1 MASEVTFQVVSFGC
15 KVNQVEGE
23 ALAANLREIGLREA
37 AREGEA
43 ALVIVNT
50 CAVTGEAARQCRQR
64 IRRALRSGARVIV
77 TGCAAHPA
85 AEDGSLRSMPGL
97 LLVTPGKQHVADF
110 LRQCGMRSTECGAND
125 EATGWRR
132 QAVGTTESPTS
143 SACTLR
149 PAPDS
154 LSSSV
159 HSPFRIPP
167 AALERSRAL
176 VKIQDGCPAACAYCI
191 VPKVRPTVCSA
202 PPEAVLG
209 QVRELIAAG
218 FREFVLCGI
227 HLGLYGADLAPRATP
242 PPGVARPRTGARPCL
257 SGVPHGRPTA
267 DDRAAPP
274 VTEEAHPRTDL
285 AGLLERLLA
294 VPGLGRVRLSSLEP
308 TEVSDRLL
316 ALLAA
321 EPERLCPHLYIPLQ
335 SGDDGVL
342 KRMGR
347 PYASADFL
355 AVVERIRR
363 ALPRPAVTTDVLV
376 GFPGETEAAFAETLR
391 VCREAAFSRLH
402 VFPFSKRP
410 GTRAAAMKP
419 EVPRTTLHERCRR
432 AVELGHTLAEAYR
445 ASLVGRTAQVVIEK
459 LLPDGGAEGLSE
471 RYVRVRLRGPLPPGA
486 ERRMIVP
493 VKTTGLEGEALSGE
507 VGSG

>member
-23 ALAANLREIGLREA
+23 TLAANLRGVGLREV
-37 AREGEA
+37 ARAGLA
-43 ALVIVNT
+43 SLVIVNT

-64 IRRALRSGARVIV
+64 IRRALRGGARVIV

-85 AEDGSLRSMPGL
+85 AEDAALQSIPGL

-110 LRQCGMRSTECGAND
+110 LRQCGRRTCRPGRSPGAWAGPAD
-125 EATGWRR
+125 PDAG
-132 QAVGTTESPTS
+132 ASPQPTCPP
-143 SACTLR
+143 SA
-149 PAPDS
+149 P
-154 LSSSV
+154 
-159 HSPFRIPP
+159 
-167 AALERSRAL
+167 ERSRAL

-191 VPKVRPTVCSA
+191 VPKVRPTARSA

-242 PPGVARPRTGARPCL
+242 PPGVARPRAVAWPCMP
-257 SGVPHGRPTA
+257 GVPHGHLTA
-267 DDRAAPP
+267 GDRATPP

-285 AGLLERLLA
+285 ADLLERLLT

-321 EPERLCPHLYIPLQ
+321 EPERLCPHLHIPLQ

-342 KRMGR
+342 ERMGR
-347 PYASADFL
+347 PYTSADFL

-363 ALPRPAVTTDVLV
+363 ALAQPTVTTDVLV

-432 AVELGHTLAEAYR
+432 AAELRHTLAEAYR

-471 RYVRVRLRGPLPPGA
+471 RHVRVRLRGPLPPGA

-493 VKTTGLEGEALSGE
+493 VRLRRLEGEFIEAEAESNA
-507 VGSG
+507 V

>member
-1 MASEVTFQVVSFGC
+1 MASEATFQVVSFGC

-23 ALAANLREIGLREA
+23 TLAANLREIGLREV

-64 IRRALRSGARVIV
+64 IRRALRGGARVIV

-85 AEDGSLRSMPGL
+85 AEDAAIQSMPGL
-97 LLVTPGKQHVADF
+97 ALVEPEKERVLESLTGGSVRR
-110 LRQCGMRSTECGAND
+110 LRVQRGAPAARAAATLEPAA
-125 EATGWRR
+125 EAAGDSRNG
-132 QAVGTTESPTS
+132 VSPTAAAGS
-143 SACTLR
+143 GEYLSA
-149 PAPDS
+149 PG
-154 LSSSV
+154 
-159 HSPFRIPP
+159 
-167 AALERSRAL
+167 RSRAL

-209 QVRELIAAG
+209 QVRALIAAG

-227 HLGLYGADLAPRATP
+227 HLGLYGAGLAPRATEK
-242 PPGVARPRTGARPCL
+242 
-257 SGVPHGRPTA
+257 S
-267 DDRAAPP
+267 
-274 VTEEAHPRTDL
+274 HPRTDL
-285 AGLLERLLA
+285 ADLLERLLA

-321 EPERLCPHLYIPLQ
+321 EPDRLCPHLHIPLQ

-355 AVVERIRR
+355 AVVGRIRR
-363 ALPRPAVTTDVLV
+363 ALPQPAVTTDVLV

-419 EVPRTTLHERCRR
+419 EVPRATLHERCRR
-432 AVELGHTLAEAYR
+432 AAELGHALAEVYR
-445 ASLVGRTAQVVIEK
+445 ASLVGRTAQVVIET

-486 ERRMIVP
+486 ERRMIMP
-493 VKTTGLEGEALSGE
+493 VRLRRLCGEFIEAEAES
-507 VGSG
+507 STA

>member
-1 MASEVTFQVVSFGC
+1 MASGVTFQVVSFGC

-23 ALAANLREIGLREA
+23 TLAANLREIGLREV

-50 CAVTGEAARQCRQR
+50 CAVTGEAVRQCRQR
-64 IRRALRSGARVIV
+64 IRRALRSGAGVIV

-85 AEDGSLRSMPGL
+85 AEDGSLRGIPGL
-97 LLVTPGKQHVADF
+97 LLVTPGKQCVADF
-110 LRQCGMRSTECGAND
+110 LRQCGMPAAAGRLRAECGAND
-125 EATGWRR
+125 EAAGCRL
-132 QAVGTTESPTS
+132 QAVGTTDAPTPRMFEPG
-143 SACTLR
+143 ATK
-149 PAPDS
+149 
-154 LSSSV
+154 
-159 HSPFRIPP
+159 IEP
-167 AALERSRAL
+167 AAEAAGDSRNVASPAAAAAGSGEHLSAPGRSRAL

-191 VPKVRPTVCSA
+191 VPKVRPTVCST
-202 PPEAVLG
+202 PPQAVLG
-209 QVRELIAAG
+209 QVRALIAAG

-227 HLGLYGADLAPRATP
+227 HLGLYGADLEPRA
-242 PPGVARPRTGARPCL
+242 GL
-257 SGVPHGRPTA
+257 A
-267 DDRAAPP
+267 D
-274 VTEEAHPRTDL
+274 
-285 AGLLERLLA
+285 LLERLLT

-316 ALLAA
+316 SLLAA
-321 EPERLCPHLYIPLQ
+321 EPDRLCPHLHIPLQ

-347 PYASADFL
+347 PYTSADFL
-355 AVVERIRR
+355 AAVGRIRR
-363 ALPRPAVTTDVLV
+363 ALPQPAVTTDVLV

-419 EVPRTTLHERCRR
+419 EVPRATLHERCRR
-432 AVELGHTLAEAYR
+432 AAELGHALAEAYR

-486 ERRMIVP
+486 GRRTIVP
-493 VKTTGLEGEALSGE
+493 VRLRRLDGEFIEAEAEGNA
-507 VGSG
+507 V

>member
-1 MASEVTFQVVSFGC
+1 M
-15 KVNQVEGE
+15 
-23 ALAANLREIGLREA
+23 
-37 AREGEA
+37 
-43 ALVIVNT
+43 
-50 CAVTGEAARQCRQR
+50 
-64 IRRALRSGARVIV
+64 
-77 TGCAAHPA
+77 
-85 AEDGSLRSMPGL
+85 
-97 LLVTPGKQHVADF
+97 
-110 LRQCGMRSTECGAND
+110 
-125 EATGWRR
+125 
-132 QAVGTTESPTS
+132 
-143 SACTLR
+143 
-149 PAPDS
+149 
-154 LSSSV
+154 
-159 HSPFRIPP
+159 
-167 AALERSRAL
+167 
-176 VKIQDGCPAACAYCI
+176 KIQDGCPAACAYCI

-227 HLGLYGADLAPRATP
+227 HLGLYGADLAPR
-242 PPGVARPRTGARPCL
+242 
-257 SGVPHGRPTA
+257 
-267 DDRAAPP
+267 

-285 AGLLERLLA
+285 AGLLERLLT

-321 EPERLCPHLYIPLQ
+321 EPERLCPHLHIPLQ

-363 ALPRPAVTTDVLV
+363 ALPQPAVTTDVLV

-419 EVPRTTLHERCRR
+419 EVPWTTLHERCRR
-432 AVELGHTLAEAYR
+432 AAELGHTLAEAYR

-459 LLPDGGAEGLSE
+459 LLPGGGAEGLSE

-493 VKTTGLEGEALSGE
+493 MRLRRLDGEFIEAEAESNA
-507 VGSG
+507 V